1 MIIEQTLDLP
11 AIADNSFFEDVR
23 SYLNNEGLQEGK
35 EAAIILGSYDNLTW
49 SDTSGMSDDTITD
62 WGTKTLPGAGAFYF
76 ANHEDGNPTIGHLES
91 AQHDD

>member
-11 AIADNSFFEDVR
+11 AIADNSFFEDVH

-35 EAAIILGSYDNLTW
+35 ESAVILGSYNNLTW
-49 SDTSGMSDDTITD
+49 SDTSGMSDNTITD

-76 ANHEDGNPTIGHLES
+76 ANHEDGNPTMGHLNP